1 MATEERGGQEKNGSA
16 ERPDLALYGE
26 LGANIVGFCRLLRR
40 AGVGVGPSEA
50 AAALQAVTKMGAAD
64 AEGFRLALLL
74 TLAKSPGE
82 RRIFARHFAAYWMV
96 WDRATQLNR
105 GKARR
110 QEVERRREEPPRAA
124 LVTISDWLKSAAA
137 VEDERE
143 AAGYSPYE
151 VLSRRDFSRLGPDED
166 EEIGRLVDEVARR
179 LATRFNR
186 RYRRGRRGRLDL
198 RRSLRLGLRR
208 GGELLDLAH
217 KRRRRRRLKLVLL
230 CDVSKSMDLYSRF
243 LVRFLYVFQHA
254 YRRIETFA
262 FSTGLHRVTRTL
274 KEDDLAAALAQL
286 ALRVPDWSGGTRI
299 GEALETFWRRHAGL
313 VDGNT
318 VVLII
323 SDGWDTG
330 DTEPLVEGMRRLRRG
345 ARSVIW
351 LNPLMGS
358 PDFAPTVR
366 GMEAALPYI
375 DLLAPA
381 HNVESLRQLARHLG
395 RVQRGGG
402 LGWRPPSAPAKAAA
416 AATPPEAAARRHPL
430 LDTVR
435 GAAGEEGQE

>member
-1 MATEERGGQEKNGSA
+1 MATEGRGAEEKSGG

-64 AEGFRLALLL
+64 AVGFRLALLL

-166 EEIGRLVDEVARR
+166 EERHHIAQSVAQ
-179 LATRFNR
+179 ATR
-186 RYRRGRRGRLDL
+186 RGLWP
-198 RRSLRLGLRR
+198 
-208 GGELLDLAH
+208 
-217 KRRRRRRLKLVLL
+217 
-230 CDVSKSMDLYSRF
+230 
-243 LVRFLYVFQHA
+243 
-254 YRRIETFA
+254 T
-262 FSTGLHRVTRTL
+262 
-274 KEDDLAAALAQL
+274 AQP
-286 ALRVPDWSGGTRI
+286 R
-299 GEALETFWRRHAGL
+299 
-313 VDGNT
+313 
-318 VVLII
+318 
-323 SDGWDTG
+323 
-330 DTEPLVEGMRRLRRG
+330 
-345 ARSVIW
+345 
-351 LNPLMGS
+351 
-358 PDFAPTVR
+358 
-366 GMEAALPYI
+366 
-375 DLLAPA
+375 
-381 HNVESLRQLARHLG
+381 
-395 RVQRGGG
+395 
-402 LGWRPPSAPAKAAA
+402 
-416 AATPPEAAARRHPL
+416 AATSAGSRNFPISTTSSKAHGTGTKTPPTAPS
-430 LDTVR
+430 
-435 GAAGEEGQE
+435 QERSDP